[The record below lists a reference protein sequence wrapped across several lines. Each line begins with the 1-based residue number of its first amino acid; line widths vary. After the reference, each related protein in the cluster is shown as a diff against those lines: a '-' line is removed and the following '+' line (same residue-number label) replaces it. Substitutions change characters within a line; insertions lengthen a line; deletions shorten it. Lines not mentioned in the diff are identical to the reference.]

1 MKETNKQ
8 RYKSVII
15 NLKELLRKKTEISKL
30 HDLKN
35 EYNNC
40 FNTTG
45 KTISMDLLRA
55 AIKYSQGEIHKNS
68 EGDYVAGNVE
78 DYNGINGRAIVDL
91 RKLQRDYCVF
101 PNPYIYRINENTLMV
116 QVKMKYADRVKYLID
131 KAFTKRYIY
140 DSILHGNQLIIML
153 LSEEE
158 SQKCNCGRE
167 GKTCRTDKFSEITL
181 EKEKRGN
188 PFLKEAASEE
198 ILSCDQIY
206 EMLLGITKIELDEN
220 KK

>member
-1 MKETNKQ
+1 MEKSNKRKYK

-15 NLKELLRKKTEISKL
+15 NLKALLRKETELSKL
-30 HDLKN
+30 ESLLT
-35 EYNNC
+35 EYNKY
-40 FNTTG
+40 FNIDE
-45 KTISMDLLRA
+45 KKMNWSLLEA
-55 AIKYSQGEIHKNS
+55 AIKFSQGEIYKNS
-68 EGDYVAGNVE
+68 KGFYAVGGEN
-78 DYNGINGRAIVDL
+78 YNGINRQAIVGL

-158 SQKCNCGRE
+158 SQKCNRGRK

-181 EKEKRGN
+181 EKVKRGN

-198 ILSCDQIY
+198 ILSCEQIY
-206 EMLLGITKIELDEN
+206 EMLLGITKI
-220 KK
+220 